1 MAATGVDKDRPRAM
15 TSTTYLGL
23 LLVG

>member
-23 LLVG
+23 L